1 MSEDGYS
8 VEERKTAAGL
18 MLKRWKD
25 RSHNGGKVMSTWV
38 IIVRA
43 PDHLPA
49 GTACEAAPA
58 WVQEYMRQKGK

>member
-18 MLKRWKD
+18 MLKLWKG
-25 RSHNGGKVMSTWV
+25 RSHNGGKVMATWV
-38 IIVRA
+38 IIERA

-49 GTACEAAPA
+49 GTACEAPPT